1 VRQRFNQ
8 GAKQMTE
15 LIMIVD
21 DEKHYR
27 ELIKINLQTEGYQ
40 TTEAIDG
47 QNALE
52 MIREQQPDLI
62 LLDVLM
68 PNMDGLETCKQIR
81 QFSNVPVIFLTAL
94 SNEIDRVKGLNIGAD
109 DYISKPF
116 SAQEL
121 IARVKAVLRRSNT
134 SNQVVPN
141 QYFVHGDLKIDFA
154 RAEVWKDNKPINLSS
169 TEYKLLIQFANN
181 VGQIMTGEKLLV
193 SVWGTHYKDEKE
205 ILWVSIARLRQ
216 KLEDNTQSPIHILT
230 RPGLGYIMPILDEE

>member
-1 VRQRFNQ
+1 MSQ
-8 GAKQMTE
+8 

-27 ELIKINLQTEGYQ
+27 ELIKINLQTEGYE
-40 TTEAIDG
+40 TIEATNG
-47 QNALE
+47 EHALE
-52 MIREQQPDLI
+52 LLDNQQPDLV

-68 PNMDGLETCKQIR
+68 PNLDGLDTCKKIR
-81 QFSNVPVIFLTAL
+81 LFSNVPVIFLTAL

-116 SAQEL
+116 AAQEL
-121 IARVKAVLRRSNT
+121 IARVKAVLRRSVS

-154 RAEVWKDNKPINLSS
+154 RAEVWKDNKAINLSS

-181 VGQIMTGEKLLV
+181 VGQVLTGEKLLV

-216 KLEDNTQSPIHILT
+216 KLEDNTQNPTHILT
-230 RPGLGYIMPILDEE
+230 RPGLGYIMPDLSEI

>member
-1 VRQRFNQ
+1 
-8 GAKQMTE
+8 MTE
-15 LIMIVD
+15 LILIVD

-27 ELIKINLQTEGYQ
+27 ELININLQTEGYE
-40 TTEAIDG
+40 TLEASDG
-47 QNALE
+47 KAALDLLSQ
-52 MIREQQPDLI
+52 QQPDLI

-68 PNMDGLETCKQIR
+68 PNMDGLETCKRIR
-81 QFSNVPVIFLTAL
+81 LFSNVPVIFLTAL

-121 IARVKAVLRRSNT
+121 IARVKAVLRRANT
-134 SNQVVPN
+134 SSQVVPN

-154 RAEVWKDNKPINLSS
+154 RAEVWKDNKPVNLST

-181 VGQIMTGEKLLV
+181 VGQVLTGEKLLV

-216 KLEDNTQSPIHILT
+216 KLEDNTQNPTHILT
-230 RPGLGYIMPILDEE
+230 RPGLGYIMPEISEE

>member
-1 VRQRFNQ
+1 
-8 GAKQMTE
+8 MPE
-15 LIMIVD
+15 LILIVD

-27 ELIKINLQTEGYQ
+27 ELIKINLETEGYE
-40 TTEAIDG
+40 TIEASDG
-47 QNALE
+47 ETALDLLNH
-52 MIREQQPDLI
+52 QQPDLV

-68 PNMDGLETCKQIR
+68 PEMDGLDTCKKIR
-81 QFSNVPVIFLTAL
+81 LFSNVPIIFLTAL
-94 SNEIDRVKGLNIGAD
+94 SNEIDRVKGLNLGAD

-121 IARVKAVLRRSNT
+121 IARVKAVLRRANT

-154 RAEVWKDNKPINLSS
+154 RAEVWKNNKPVSLSS

-181 VGQIMTGEKLLV
+181 VGEILTGEKLLV
-193 SVWGTHYKDEKE
+193 SVWGAHYREEKE

-216 KLEDNTQSPIHILT
+216 KLEDNTQNPIHILT
-230 RPGLGYIMPILDEE
+230 RPGLGYIMPELD

>member
-1 VRQRFNQ
+1 
-8 GAKQMTE
+8 MSE

-27 ELIKINLQTEGYQ
+27 ELIKINLQTEGYK
-40 TTEAIDG
+40 TIEATDG
-47 QNALE
+47 QNALD
-52 MIREQQPDLI
+52 MIAEQQPDLI

-68 PNMDGLETCKQIR
+68 PNMDGLETCKRIR
-81 QFSNVPVIFLTAL
+81 LFSNVPVIFLTAL
-94 SNEIDRVKGLNIGAD
+94 SNEIDRVKGLNLGAD

-154 RAEVWKDNKPINLSS
+154 RAEIWKNNKPINLSS

-181 VGQIMTGEKLLV
+181 VGQVLTGEKLLV
-193 SVWGTHYKDEKE
+193 SVWGAHYKNEKE

-216 KLEDNTQSPIHILT
+216 KLEDNTQSPAHILT
-230 RPGLGYIMPILDEE
+230 RPGLGYIMPDLDEE

>member
-1 VRQRFNQ
+1 MSQ
-8 GAKQMTE
+8 

-27 ELIKINLQTEGYQ
+27 ELIKINLQTEGYE
-40 TTEAIDG
+40 TIEATNG
-47 QNALE
+47 EHALE
-52 MIREQQPDLI
+52 LLNNQQPDLV

-68 PNMDGLETCKQIR
+68 PNLDGLDTCKKIR
-81 QFSNVPVIFLTAL
+81 LFSNVPVIFLTAL

-121 IARVKAVLRRSNT
+121 IARVKAVLRRSVS

-154 RAEVWKDNKPINLSS
+154 RAEVWKDNKAINLSS

-181 VGQIMTGEKLLV
+181 VGQVLTGEKLLV

-216 KLEDNTQSPIHILT
+216 KLEDNTQNPTHILT
-230 RPGLGYIMPILDEE
+230 RPGLGYIMPDLSEI